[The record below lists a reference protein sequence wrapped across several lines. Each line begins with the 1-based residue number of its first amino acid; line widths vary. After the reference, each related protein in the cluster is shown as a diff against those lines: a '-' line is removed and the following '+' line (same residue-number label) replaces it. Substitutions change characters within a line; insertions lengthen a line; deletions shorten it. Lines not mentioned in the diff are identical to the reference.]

1 MYICTLTRHMSTNS
15 NNVYMHPLAAKVK
28 VLRKIRKEDYE
39 EKEMHCWFIVLVS
52 AYLRVL
58 HWSEELVF
66 YLG

>member
-1 MYICTLTRHMSTNS
+1 MSTNS
-15 NNVYMHPLAAKVK
+15 NNVYMHPLAAKV
-28 VLRKIRKEDYE
+28 LRKIRRENYE
-39 EKEMHCWFIVLVS
+39 EKEMHCWFIVLIS